1 MRPTRSP
8 ASAHR
13 YLPLVVALVAATA
26 AACGHPGPPGPKPPS
41 PVSSTGEPTTPAR
54 AGTATPTATPPA
66 PPEPAPPTGSI
77 PSELVGEWCGGSNSA
92 PGGHYTWTF
101 YPDGT
106 FDASNS
112 RQAFGG
118 TAVLVNPRTLT
129 IYPTTGEPLSMSIAM
144 DETMIGPMLYLND
157 YSYVRGGC

>member
-13 YLPLVVALVAATA
+13 YLPLVVGLVAAA
-26 AACGHPGPPGPKPPS
+26 AVACGNSGTHDPPKPPP
-41 PVSSTGEPTTPAR
+41 PVPS
-54 AGTATPTATPPA
+54 
-66 PPEPAPPTGSI
+66 GSI
-77 PSELVGEWCGGSNSA
+77 PPELVGEWCGGSNSA

-112 RQAFGG
+112 RQAFSG
-118 TAVLVNPRTLT
+118 TAVLVNSRTLT
-129 IYPTTGEPLSMSIAM
+129 IYLTTGEQQSMSIAM
-144 DETMIGPMLYLND
+144 DKTTMIGPMLYLND